1 MTKLKN
7 TKKGMA
13 KKALSISLVAAMLAT
28 SNVPVWAA
36 EDLFSDGSAAV
47 EAPAV
52 EEPAAEVDTF
62 SAEPV
67 EDAAD
72 AVQTQATETGTGYE
86 ITTTYTAPKS
96 IVWGGSLGAGATIT
110 VKPEGTVPSN
120 IKLKAVWKADGLSV
134 STPVDLSK
142 DTSGNYTYT
151 LRTGY
156 QTTVNDCDKSVVL
169 YVYAEDTQTGNSVWS
184 YTSDATKVDR
194 IDISEAVKVKE
205 TISEPNYDGKE
216 HKLEFNYLIL
226 KNH

>member
-67 EDAAD
+67 
-72 AVQTQATETGTGYE
+72 
-86 ITTTYTAPKS
+86 
-96 IVWGGSLGAGATIT
+96 
-110 VKPEGTVPSN
+110 
-120 IKLKAVWKADGLSV
+120 
-134 STPVDLSK
+134 
-142 DTSGNYTYT
+142 
-151 LRTGY
+151 
-156 QTTVNDCDKSVVL
+156 
-169 YVYAEDTQTGNSVWS
+169 
-184 YTSDATKVDR
+184 
-194 IDISEAVKVKE
+194 
-205 TISEPNYDGKE
+205 
-216 HKLEFNYLIL
+216 
-226 KNH
+226 